1 MAEDRI
7 PVIRLRDLLLVS
19 VQVELTDRIVEQLK
33 ADVTQAVETS
43 DARGLILDLTGVDFM
58 DSYISRALR
67 DISVMTSLMGVPT
80 ILCGMHAAIA
90 ITMVEMGIE
99 LSGLRLA
106 LNLDAAVEMF
116 DGAGPGVRRQAGDS
130 DDYVV
135 IEDHDHAERW
145 FVE

>member
-1 MAEDRI
+1 MADDRI
-7 PVIRLRDLLLVS
+7 PIIHLRDLLLVS
-19 VQVELTDRIVEQLK
+19 IQVELTDRVVEQLK
-33 ADVTQAVETS
+33 SDVTRAVETGR
-43 DARGLILDLTGVDFM
+43 ARGLILDLTGVDFM

-116 DGAGPGVRRQAGDS
+116 DGGGASLRRDSRS
-130 DDYVV
+130 DDV
-135 IEDHDHAERW
+135 IVTEDKDDAERW
-145 FVE
+145 VVG